1 MEYFN
6 GHGEGGKCREVG
18 QRFHKIRSRA
28 ENDMR
33 AELQGCLCRLR
44 PCPSKIFFKPKFNS
58 IQMLKVVI
66 DSTMTFGDDGYKVF
80 MMRVY
85 KGKDR
90 KVLQTMINRI
100 DYGTQGNFFSV

>member
-1 MEYFN
+1 
-6 GHGEGGKCREVG
+6 
-18 QRFHKIRSRA
+18 
-28 ENDMR
+28 
-33 AELQGCLCRLR
+33 
-44 PCPSKIFFKPKFNS
+44 
-58 IQMLKVVI
+58 MLKVVI

-100 DYGTQGNFFSV
+100 DYGTQGNFCPVKKNRNVWPQGRLRR